1 MNKYIPI
8 CFVSLNMMQL
18 QNIESNAI
26 IRGNNEVRFK
36 LLKAGKG
43 SESDQKWIM
52 GVVKDDPTWIEK
64 T

>member
-1 MNKYIPI
+1 
-8 CFVSLNMMQL
+8 MMQL

-43 SESDQKWIM
+43 SEPDQKWIM